1 MWMWKLLTFIIMILR
16 DWLIDCCVCVCVYAD
31 QCLIKIHGK
40 FLSLLAKKDATGIK
54 EKERQDKTR
63 NVVVFILVSD
73 LLLHCRIGVRW
84 KGRRIFLNV
93 GGGGGSKWMASPS
106 SRYRCDGL
114 RKSITSSVWE
124 FIIPR
129 TYTLYAESSGGEWRG
144 RRKKQIEKRKEG
156 KEKEQYDDDDGV

>member
-16 DWLIDCCVCVCVYAD
+16 DWLIDCCVCVYAD

-54 EKERQDKTR
+54 EKERQDTECCCFYSCERPAAALPHWCQMKR
-63 NVVVFILVSD
+63 KKNILE
-73 LLLHCRIGVRW
+73 CR
-84 KGRRIFLNV
+84 
-93 GGGGGSKWMASPS
+93 GGGRKWMASPS